1 LLLIIGLDARP
12 LLNRQI
18 SGVEQHARN
27 IVSQWAAMKLPH
39 NFMLFADQR
48 HQSKELYDHSFI
60 NSLPPHFEPV
70 LLHNFDFT
78 LGWSLIA
85 RHLPTLPRA
94 LTRYQVDIYH
104 SFTPTVP
111 RTKVCPIVQ
120 TIHDLAFELDADVRR
135 NPESRDLRQLARL
148 GANWADRIIAVSSQT
163 KVDVESLYHV
173 PSANIS
179 VVYNGI
185 NPVFMP
191 TNNPVL
197 QDQIC
202 QKYHLPRTY
211 VLAVGADIPRRNYG
225 RMLEAMKMVWQTM
238 PNCHLVVTG
247 RAAWENTPLYRKA
260 KDANVLKNI
269 LFITSP
275 TDAELAQFYR
285 NATVTCCASSFEGFG
300 LSVLESMACG
310 TPVTCSDMRSLREVA
325 DNAAVYFPHDDPE
338 SMYQSLLSLIE
349 DVEYRRQLKY
359 RGIARA
365 ALFTWKTAAELVL
378 NILEQAVVHT
388 V

>member
-1 LLLIIGLDARP
+1 
-12 LLNRQI
+12 
-18 SGVEQHARN
+18 
-27 IVSQWAAMKLPH
+27 MKLPH
-39 NFMLFADQR
+39 NFVLFADSR
-48 HQSKELYDHSFI
+48 HQSTTQYDHSFI
-60 NSLPPHFEPV
+60 SALPPYFEPV
-70 LLHNFDFT
+70 FLNHFNFS
-78 LGWSLIA
+78 LGWSLGS
-85 RHLPTLPRA
+85 RFLPTLPRA
-94 LTRYQVDIYH
+94 LTRRQVDIYH
-104 SFTPTVP
+104 SFTPAVP
-111 RTKVCPIVQ
+111 RTKVCPVVQ

-135 NPESRDLRQLARL
+135 NPESRELRRLARL
-148 GANWADRIIAVSSQT
+148 GANWADRIVAVSSQT

-173 PSANIS
+173 PSANLS

-191 TNNPVL
+191 TNNPLL

-202 QKYHLPRTY
+202 QKYQLPRTY
-211 VLAVGADIPRRNYG
+211 ILAVGADIPRRNYG
-225 RMLEAMKMVWQTM
+225 RMLEAMKLIWQTL
-238 PNCHLVVTG
+238 PHCHLVVTG
-247 RAAWENTPLYRKA
+247 RTDWIGTPLYRKA
-260 KDANVLKNI
+260 KDANLLSRI

-275 TDAELAQFYR
+275 SDAELAQFYR

-310 TPVTCSDMRSLREVA
+310 TPVACSDMRSLREVA

-338 SMYQSLLSLIE
+338 TMYQSLLSLIE

-378 NILEQAVVHT
+378 NILEQAVLHKV
-388 V
+388 